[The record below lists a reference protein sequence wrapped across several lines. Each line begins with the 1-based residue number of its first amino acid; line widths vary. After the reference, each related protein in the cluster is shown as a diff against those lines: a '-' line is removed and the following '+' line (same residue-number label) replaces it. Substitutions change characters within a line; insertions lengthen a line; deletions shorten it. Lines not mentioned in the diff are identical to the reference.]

1 MILELWSARREGR
14 FGIKHYILA
23 WIVSARLFAVPW
35 VALFTLFGALLAGIT
50 SVEMLAASIAV
61 VVCALLASHFNNNY
75 MDVLLGVDRYVD
87 SPEEAKRL
95 CSTIKP
101 YTAAAWIVPLRITS
115 IEFQKINEH
124 LFLALAAII
133 YALMYSRDL
142 TALLAT
148 LPVAVLGIILV
159 KGYTTLF
166 KPRGLGELA
175 CFLGHGFGAT
185 AFGYLSQKPDLVM
198 AFLAAIPPGLISAL
212 AYSIDQFVDIKTDFV
227 RRVRAVYESWFNSR
241 MPLGL
246 YVIVAFG
253 FWINT
258 VIAWVAADIY
268 PRGVLLVL
276 ALTPLVLYY
285 APQLEYDRER
295 TIARVVIISV
305 FLVPLLMCVGALI
318 R

>member
-1 MILELWSARREGR
+1 MQSIE
-14 FGIKHYILA
+14 
-23 WIVSARLFAVPW
+23 RL
-35 VALFTLFGALLAGIT
+35 I
-50 SVEMLAASIAV
+50 ASIAA

-75 MDVLLGVDRYVD
+75 MDVVLGVDRYVD
-87 SPEEAKRL
+87 SPEEAERL

-115 IEFQKINEH
+115 VEFQKINEH
-124 LFLALAAII
+124 LFLALAVII
-133 YALMYSRDL
+133 YALAYSRDI
-142 TALLAT
+142 TALIAT
-148 LPVAVLGIILV
+148 LPVAALGIILV
-159 KGYTTLF
+159 KGYTAFF
-166 KPRGLGELA
+166 KPRRLGELA

-185 AFGYLSQKPDLVM
+185 AFGYLSQRPDPIM

-212 AYSIDQFVDIKTDFV
+212 AYSVDQFVDIKTDFV
-227 RRVRAVYESWFNSR
+227 QRVRAVYESWFNSR

-246 YVIVAFG
+246 YVIVAFA

-258 VIAWVAADIY
+258 VIAWVAAGIY
-268 PRGVLLVL
+268 PRGVLLVM

-295 TIARVVIISV
+295 ALARVFLITV